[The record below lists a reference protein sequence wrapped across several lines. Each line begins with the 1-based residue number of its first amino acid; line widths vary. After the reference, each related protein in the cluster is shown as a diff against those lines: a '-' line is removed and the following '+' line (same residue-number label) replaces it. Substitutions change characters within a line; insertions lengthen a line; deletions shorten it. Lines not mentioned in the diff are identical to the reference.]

1 MAYFWHRN
9 FSDMYYTELMKF
21 RPVRISIGEGKP
33 ERAPAD
39 QAVTLMK
46 FGRVRIS

>member
-1 MAYFWHRN
+1 
-9 FSDMYYTELMKF
+9 MKF
-21 RPVRISIGEGKP
+21 RPVRNFIGEGKP
-33 ERAPAD
+33 ERASAG